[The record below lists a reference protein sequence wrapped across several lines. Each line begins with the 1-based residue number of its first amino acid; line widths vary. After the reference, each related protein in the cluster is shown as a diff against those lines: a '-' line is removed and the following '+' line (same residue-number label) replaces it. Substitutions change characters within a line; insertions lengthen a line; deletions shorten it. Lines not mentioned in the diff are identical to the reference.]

1 MKKAFGTIIAT
12 FGLLTVLAFASGAT
26 SAQTSERQASA
37 APATAGMAAS
47 PKLQTAQ
54 VQATADKAKA
64 KIGSSSSER
73 KALLGA
79 VQTKSE
85 DQAKSVLLR
94 NGFTAKQL
102 EGAKI
107 VLNDKTGGK
116 GTAETIIIRIDA
128 DCCPLRITITIS
140 F

>member
-1 MKKAFGTIIAT
+1 MKRAFGTIIAT
-12 FGLLTVLAFASGAT
+12 CGLLTVLSLASGVA
-26 SAQTSERQASA
+26 SAQTSGRQATEA
-37 APATAGMAAS
+37 TATAGMVAS
-47 PKLQTAQ
+47 PRLQTAQ

-73 KALLGA
+73 KALLSA

-94 NGFTAKQL
+94 NGFTAQQL
-102 EGAKI
+102 EGAKL

-116 GTAETIIIRIDA
+116 GTAEKIVIRIDA
-128 DCCPLRITITIS
+128 DCCTLKITITIS

>member
-12 FGLLTVLAFASGAT
+12 FGLLAVLAIAGGAIN
-26 SAQTSERQASA
+26 AQTSGRQATA
-37 APATAGMAAS
+37 APATAGMAAA
-47 PKLQTAQ
+47 PKLQTAE

-73 KALLGA
+73 KALLSA
-79 VQTKSE
+79 VQAKSE

-94 NGFTAKQL
+94 NGFTAQQL

-116 GTAETIIIRIDA
+116 GTAEAIIIRIDA